1 MRASAAEHFAT
12 FRNELLRQALR
23 PLFRLVGWRA
33 GRDLGRRI
41 ADHAR
46 EQERLRVLY
55 GVTASTPVR
64 PWSDAVAAEVEA
76 WAATHVSA
84 ELAERRESVRFACTS
99 GSTAKPKRIAYTRER
114 LAALRR
120 ANTGAAAQAARVHGI
135 GRPTLFAFTALR
147 EDDSLSSML
156 LEEGRRV
163 GFTDGLV
170 MPSRHLGSQAL
181 APLVA
186 EHGATAVRLW
196 LLALS
201 NPGLLYA
208 TNPSTLAGF
217 LGAVHGDWQGS
228 TGVVRA
234 HVVGKLPKGAA
245 AVGRRVLA
253 PGWRARLELVARAHT
268 PPPVEAWLPGL
279 RAYCCWD
286 GGYVAPFLE
295 RLRRHLPAPRFAHV
309 PMYSMSTETLETLLF
324 YEGQTPRFLPLGE
337 GVLYELLP
345 DGAEDDP
352 ALLVPARAAQVGRDY
367 TLVVSDPY
375 GLVRY
380 QTCDLF
386 RCAGRVGE
394 VPDLR
399 FLRRRGL
406 TYSFTG
412 EKLAGAQVEAA
423 FAALKAARPAL
434 RTLGVQLALLPSLPG
449 PDVSPCYRL
458 VLAHPAD
465 VRPDELPVDGL
476 GPAFDALLG
485 AENREL
491 ASKLASGR
499 LGPTQVVVLAYE
511 ELAAALDG
519 RTSTSDRAWENQFK
533 LLPLYTRTWESVP
546 GLAAHAPVAVPA

>member
-12 FRNELLRQALR
+12 LRNELLRQALR

-33 GRDLGRRI
+33 GRDLQRRI
-41 ADHAR
+41 AAHAR
-46 EQERLRVLY
+46 EQERLRGLY
-55 GVTASTPVR
+55 GVTTSTPVR

-76 WAATHVSA
+76 WAAA
-84 ELAERRESVRFACTS
+84 RRGVRFACTS
-99 GSTAKPKRIAYTRER
+99 GSTARPKRIAYTRAR
-114 LAALRR
+114 LAAIRR

-163 GFTDGLV
+163 GLLDGLV
-170 MPSRHLGSQAL
+170 MPSRHLGSAAL

-186 EHGATAVRLW
+186 AHGATAVRLW

-201 NPGLLYA
+201 DPGLLYA

-217 LGAVHGDWQGS
+217 FGAVHGDWS
-228 TGVVRA
+228 ASAAVARA
-234 HVVGKLPKGAA
+234 HVAGRLPKAAA

-253 PGWRARLELVARAHT
+253 PGWRARLELVARAT
-268 PPPVEAWLPGL
+268 SPPPVEAWLPGL

-295 RLRRHLPAPRFAHV
+295 RLARHLPAPRFAHV
-309 PMYSMSTETLETLLF
+309 PMYSMSTETLETTLV
-324 YEGQTPRFLPLGE
+324 YEGRTPRFLPLGE

-345 DGAEDDP
+345 DGADDDP
-352 ALLVPARAAQVGRDY
+352 AKLLPTTAAEAGRDY
-367 TLVVSDPY
+367 TLVVSDGH

-380 QTCDLF
+380 QTCDVF
-386 RCAGRVGE
+386 RCAGHVGGL
-394 VPDLR
+394 PDLR

-412 EKLAGAQVEAA
+412 EKLTGDQVEAA
-423 FAALKAARPAL
+423 FAALRSARPPL
-434 RTLGVQLALLPSLPG
+434 RALGVQLALLPSLPA
-449 PDVSPCYRL
+449 PDVAPCYRL

-465 VRPDELPVDGL
+465 VAPGELPTDGL
-476 GPAFDALLG
+476 GPAFDALLS

-499 LGPTQVVVLAYE
+499 LGATQVVVLAYE
-511 ELAAALDG
+511 ALAAALDG
-519 RTSTSDRAWENQFK
+519 RTSDGDRAWENQFK

-546 GLAAHAPVAVPA
+546 GLAAHAPPAPVPA